1 MMIFTKDDQYYV
13 LKTSQSVPEE
23 IAKVFNFFEN
33 PSNLNLITPSWLNF
47 TLLPPVPCTT
57 FENQEIEY
65 KLTLHNIRFK
75 WTSRIIDYQK
85 NISFC
90 DKQIKG
96 PYAFW
101 EHQHLFEKIGSQ
113 TLVTDIVKYKILP
126 GVLSPILGSFTN
138 MLFVERDLKKIFGYR
153 QEKIREL
160 FS

>member
-1 MMIFTKDDQYYV
+1 MIFTKDDQYYV

-90 DKQIKG
+90 VFKLI
-96 PYAFW
+96 
-101 EHQHLFEKIGSQ
+101 L
-113 TLVTDIVKYKILP
+113 KYSK
-126 GVLSPILGSFTN
+126 N
-138 MLFVERDLKKIFGYR
+138 MI
-153 QEKIREL
+153 
-160 FS
+160 